1 MSRLEIHQI
10 FCVQKN
16 KKRDQAMQLSIHY
29 YVLKLSKQA
38 SRLYEGF
45 REKLIDIQN
54 AKFPIESSP
63 DSRTSLKPLAQ
74 ETQLRKFLN
83 LTDQHF
89 THYFEQ
95 DPLRLVVVGEKEYLS
110 IFEELTIHREAM
122 IGTIK
127 GDYAATSTHDL
138 GKIVWP
144 AVKEAISGTTENALR
159 DLAEAARMNK
169 MVSGIDAVGQSA
181 ATNPGSTLYV
191 EDDYHVKGSVNKTDH
206 SLVFSKYVN
215 LVDVLDD
222 IVDIIIE
229 NVLEMGG
236 NVIFLKNG
244 SLISHERIALVLRG

>member
-1 MSRLEIHQI
+1 
-10 FCVQKN
+10 
-16 KKRDQAMQLSIHY
+16 MQLSIHY
-29 YVLKLSKQA
+29 YVLSLSEHK

-54 AKFPIESSP
+54 TQFPFESSL
-63 DSRTSLKPLAQ
+63 DSSILLKPHAK
-74 ETQLRKFLN
+74 EAQLRQFLN

-95 DPLRLVVVGEKEYLS
+95 DPLRLVVVGEKEYLA
-110 IFEELTIHREAM
+110 IFKNLTIHREAM
-122 IGTIK
+122 IGTIE
-127 GDYAATSTHDL
+127 GDYTTTSTHDL

-144 AVKEAISGTTENALR
+144 AVKEAIAGATKNALR
-159 DLAEAARMNK
+159 DLAEAAK
-169 MVSGIDAVGQSA
+169 AKKIVSGIKAVGQSA
-181 ATNPGSTLYV
+181 EKKSGSTLYV
-191 EDDYHVKGSVNKTDH
+191 EDDYHVKGSINKTDH

-215 LVDVLDD
+215 LVEVLDD

-244 SLISHERIALVLRG
+244 SLTSQERIALVLRG

>member
-1 MSRLEIHQI
+1 
-10 FCVQKN
+10 
-16 KKRDQAMQLSIHY
+16 MQPSIHY
-29 YVLKLSKQA
+29 YVLKLSKQK

-54 AKFPIESSP
+54 TQFPIEFSLDSSTP
-63 DSRTSLKPLAQ
+63 LKPLAQ
-74 ETQLRKFLN
+74 EAQLRKFLN
-83 LTDQHF
+83 LTDRHF

-95 DPLRLVVVGEKEYLS
+95 DPLRLVVVGEKENLA
-110 IFEELTIHREAM
+110 IFEDLTIHREAL

-127 GDYAATSTHDL
+127 GDYTATSTHDL

-144 AVKEAISGTTENALR
+144 AVKEAIAGATENALR
-159 DLAEAARMNK
+159 DLAEAAKVNK
-169 MVSGIDAVGQSA
+169 IVTGIDAVGQSA
-181 ATNPGSTLYV
+181 ATKSGSTLYV
-191 EDDYHVKGSVNKTDH
+191 EDDYHVKGSINKTDH

-215 LVDVLDD
+215 LVEILDD

-244 SLISHERIALVLRG
+244 LLIGQERIALVLRG